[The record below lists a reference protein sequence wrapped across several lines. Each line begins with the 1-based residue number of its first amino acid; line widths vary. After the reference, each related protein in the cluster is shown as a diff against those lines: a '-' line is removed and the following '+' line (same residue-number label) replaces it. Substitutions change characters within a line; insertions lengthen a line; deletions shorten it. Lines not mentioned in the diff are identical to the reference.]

1 MAPTEE
7 TPLEEEDEVE
17 AYKMSLT
24 EHLDELR
31 TRLIRAIAVV
41 FVLAIG
47 AYVFKD
53 FLLEFL
59 IRPLQGTFGSPEDYQ
74 RLFSHLIEEVGLSE
88 RVARRTAQ
96 LIVGGLIFTHPVEA
110 FFTYIKLSLL
120 TGLLVGMPWVLFQ
133 MWRFVM
139 PALYRH
145 ERRYLVNFLVF
156 GSVLFYTGVV
166 FCFLVV
172 LPLALQFLIGVGGTV
187 LSPLFSVGN
196 YVSFTMLFMLVFGLS
211 FEMPLAMYIVVK
223 LGLVQRST
231 LVRQWRFVVLGA
243 FLVGAMFTPPDVF
256 TQVAMASAIVLL
268 YGVGLLI
275 TRFAKP
281 EGTGEG
287 EGEGK
292 GKGEETAPAAAE
304 EREEAETTV

>member
-7 TPLEEEDEVE
+7 TPLEEADEVE

-172 LPLALQFLIGVGGTV
+172 LPLALQFLIGIGGTV

-243 FLVGAMFTPPDVF
+243 FLVGAMFTPPDIF

-287 EGEGK
+287 EGK
-292 GKGEETAPAAAE
+292 GKGEETAPAAVE
-304 EREEAETTV
+304 EKEEAETTV

>member
-1 MAPTEE
+1 MATAEE
-7 TPLEEEDEVE
+7 TDLETPEAEVEDEVE

-31 TRLIRAIAVV
+31 SRLIRAIAAV

-47 AYVFKD
+47 AYLFKD
-53 FLLEFL
+53 SLLDL
-59 IRPLQGTFGSPEDYQ
+59 LTGPLQGTFGAPQDYQ
-74 RLFSHLIEEVGLSE
+74 RLFAHLVAQGISE
-88 RVARRTAQ
+88 RVARRAAQ
-96 LIVGGLIFTHPVEA
+96 LLVGGLIFTHPVEA

-145 ERRYLVNFLVF
+145 ERRYLVNFMVL

-172 LPLALQFLIGVGGTV
+172 LPLALQFLIGVGGADLV
-187 LSPLFSVGN
+187 YLFSVGN

-223 LGLVQRST
+223 LGLVRRST
-231 LVRQWRFVVLGA
+231 LVRQWRFVIVGA
-243 FLVGAMFTPPDVF
+243 FVVGAMLTPPDVF

-268 YGVGLLI
+268 YLVGLLI
-275 TRFAKP
+275 TRWAQPKESP
-281 EGTGEG
+281 T
-287 EGEGK
+287 
-292 GKGEETAPAAAE
+292 
-304 EREEAETTV
+304 EEAQTTP

>member
-1 MAPTEE
+1 MATVEE
-7 TPLEEEDEVE
+7 ADREAPGAEQGPDDEVE

-31 TRLIRAIAVV
+31 TRLIRAIAAV
-41 FVLAIG
+41 FVLAIA
-47 AYVFKD
+47 AYIFKD
-53 FLLEFL
+53 PLLELL
-59 IRPLQGTFGSPEDYQ
+59 IRPLQGTFGSPEDYKL
-74 RLFSHLIEEVGLSE
+74 LFSHLLSQGISE
-88 RVARRTAQ
+88 RVARRAAQ

-120 TGLLVGMPWVLFQ
+120 TGLLAGMPWVLHQ
-133 MWRFVM
+133 LWRFVM

-145 ERRYLVNFLVF
+145 ERKYLVNFLVF

-166 FCFLVV
+166 FCFLIV
-172 LPLALQFLIGVGGTV
+172 LPLALQFLIGIGGTV

-223 LGLVQRST
+223 IGLIQRST
-231 LVRQWRFVVLGA
+231 LVRQWRFVILGA

-287 EGEGK
+287 E
-292 GKGEETAPAAAE
+292 ETAPSAAE
-304 EREEAETTV
+304 EEEKEEAETTV

>member
-1 MAPTEE
+1 MSPTEE
-7 TPLEEEDEVE
+7 TAQASVSAGQTEPTGPTEPEDEVE

-31 TRLIRAIAVV
+31 MRLIRAILVVFLLAVV
-41 FVLAIG
+41 

-59 IRPLQGTFGSPEDYQ
+59 IRPLQGTFGPSEDYE
-74 RLFSHLIEEVGLSE
+74 RLIAHLQAEGISE
-88 RVARRTAQ
+88 RVARRAAQ
-96 LIVGGLIFTHPVEA
+96 LLVGGLIFTHPVEA

-120 TGLLVGMPWVLFQ
+120 TGLLAGMPWVLLQ
-133 MWRFVM
+133 LWRFVM

-145 ERRYLVNFLVF
+145 ERKYLVNFFVF
-156 GSVLFYTGVV
+156 GSGLFYTGVV
-166 FCFLVV
+166 FCFWVV
-172 LPLALQFLIGVGGTV
+172 LPLAMQFLIGIGGPL

-211 FEMPLAMYIVVK
+211 FEMPLAMYLLVK
-223 LGLVQRST
+223 LGLVQRQT

-243 FLVGAMFTPPDVF
+243 FLVGAMFTPPDIF

-268 YGVGLLI
+268 YGIGLLA
-275 TRFAKP
+275 TRFARP
-281 EGTGEG
+281 EE
-287 EGEGK
+287 EAVR
-292 GKGEETAPAAAE
+292 EETEP
-304 EREEAETTV
+304 TT

>member
-1 MAPTEE
+1 MATVEE
-7 TPLEEEDEVE
+7 ADREPSGTGPEPEDEVE

-31 TRLIRAIAVV
+31 TRLIRAIAAV
-41 FVLAIG
+41 FVLAIA

-53 FLLEFL
+53 PLLEFL
-59 IRPLQGTFGSPEDYQ
+59 IRPLQGTFGSPEDYE
-74 RLFSHLIEEVGLSE
+74 RLFSHLLAEGISE
-88 RVARRTAQ
+88 RVARRAAQ
-96 LIVGGLIFTHPVEA
+96 LLVGGLIFTHPVEA

-120 TGLLVGMPWVLFQ
+120 TGLLAGMPWVLHQ
-133 MWRFVM
+133 LWRFVM

-172 LPLALQFLIGVGGTV
+172 LPLALQFLIGIGGTV

-223 LGLVQRST
+223 IGLIQRQT
-231 LVRQWRFVVLGA
+231 LVRQWRFVILGA
-243 FLVGAMFTPPDVF
+243 FLVGAMFTPPDIF

-281 EGTGEG
+281 EGTGE
-287 EGEGK
+287 
-292 GKGEETAPAAAE
+292 ETTPSAAE
-304 EREEAETTV
+304 AEEKEEAETTV

>member
-1 MAPTEE
+1 MVPTEE

-31 TRLIRAIAVV
+31 IRLIRAIAVV

-172 LPLALQFLIGVGGTV
+172 LPLALQFLIGIGGTV

-243 FLVGAMFTPPDVF
+243 FLVGAMFTPPDIF

-287 EGEGK
+287 EGK

-304 EREEAETTV
+304 EKEEAETTV